1 MQALTHIAVIASA
14 ALLPAAAIAQ
24 TPTAFAER
32 AQVISTGQDVQLYS
46 LSTRDADGKIQC
58 FDVTMSLAIANNG
71 KPANTAVVSSEA
83 CPKVK
88 VGEFVPGTYQTADGG
103 ATCSLVASPFAGRTQ
118 IDFYCTYPS
127 GYEYT
132 FTWYTGPIKGSP
144 IEAELKTAGL
154 NTLPGNEEYAWGR
167 VTRTDYGFGCQLRQP
182 VRRSPGGRPPESI
195 DLRRRHGAGL
205 HLRIPEDQTLIVSRA
220 IGVRE

>member
-1 MQALTHIAVIASA
+1 MQALTNIAFAAAA
-14 ALLPAAAIAQ
+14 ALLPAASALAD

-46 LSTRDADGKIQC
+46 LSTKDADGKIHC
-58 FDVTMSLAIANNG
+58 LDVTVSLAIRNNG
-71 KPANTAVVSSEA
+71 EPAETAVVSSQA

-118 IDFYCTYPS
+118 IDFYCTYPD

-167 VTRTDYGFGCQLRQP
+167 VTRTDSNGGCTTFGNLFGARQVGGRLNLSIYGFDTVLDCTFEYLKTKR
-182 VRRSPGGRPPESI
+182 
-195 DLRRRHGAGL
+195 
-205 HLRIPEDQTLIVSRA
+205 
-220 IGVRE
+220 